1 MELIG
6 TNRIE
11 SERLILRRFE
21 IVDAEELF
29 AGYINQPEFLYYANK
44 EPQTLDGVKS
54 YLNHVT
60 QKYNDGEYFN
70 WVITQREDGKIVGA
84 INLKPNHED
93 DSVMFSYAIDNRFTG
108 KGYMTEALT
117 KVKEYALDKLK
128 VSRFVG
134 GCVTKNIASK
144 KVMEK
149 CGLKHEKTIKNYK
162 TLSDGVFDMFF
173 YSVSPNKKQ

>member
-21 IVDAEELF
+21 TCDAEELF

-44 EPQTLDGVKS
+44 EPQTLESVKS

-84 INLKPNHED
+84 INLKSNHED
-93 DSVMFSYAIDNRFTG
+93 NSVLFSYAIDNRFTG

-117 KVKEYALDKLK
+117 KVKEYALNKLK
-128 VSRFVG
+128 VSKFVG
-134 GCVTKNIASK
+134 GCVVNNIASK

-149 CGLKHEKTIKNYK
+149 CGLNYEKTIKNHK
-162 TLSDGVFDMFF
+162 ELSDGKHDMFF
-173 YSVSPNKKQ
+173 YSISNKQK